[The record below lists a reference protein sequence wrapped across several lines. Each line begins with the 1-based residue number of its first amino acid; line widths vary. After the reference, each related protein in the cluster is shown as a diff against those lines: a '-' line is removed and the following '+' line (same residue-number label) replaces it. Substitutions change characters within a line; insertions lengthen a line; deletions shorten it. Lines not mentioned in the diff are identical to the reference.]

1 MSRAEDSV
9 AEAARVPIL
18 IPALLIAASSVSI
31 LSTDLY
37 TPSLPHLQ
45 GVFGTDAESVQLTMS
60 LNLAGFAL
68 AQLFYGPL
76 SDRIGRRRVL
86 LGGMIGFA
94 LASLACALAT
104 TIDAL
109 ILARVVQGMT
119 ACAEAVVG
127 YAVIRE
133 LYDEAGAVRI
143 FGAYGMA
150 IALAPALG
158 PVIGG
163 QMHVWL
169 GWRSNFFLL
178 TALIVVVAYLIWRHL
193 PETLRRPDPDAL
205 KPANLLSGYRALL
218 GDGPFM
224 TYALLTGMVLAGL
237 FACVTA
243 FPFLFIESMG
253 VRTDH
258 YGYYYGAIVL
268 AYFLGSMAV
277 NRAAGHWS
285 SDQLLAAG
293 LAFCAA
299 GGLALPLVI
308 AGGFETP
315 AWVTASQC
323 LFTFGLGLVLATA
336 PVRAFDVCRAGHGYA
351 AALLGALE
359 MGGGGIGA
367 FLVGLLHDGSA
378 RPIAIVLGGASLLA
392 VVLYL
397 AARPWRVRVVRP
409 Q

>member
-9 AEAARVPIL
+9 AKAAHVPIL

-37 TPSLPHLQ
+37 TPSMPHLQ
-45 GVFGTDAESVQLTMS
+45 GVFGTDAGSVQLTMS

-76 SDRIGRRRVL
+76 SDRVGRRRVL

-94 LASLACALAT
+94 LASLACAMAT

-109 ILARVVQGMT
+109 IVARIVQGMT

-224 TYALLTGMVLAGL
+224 TYALLTGIVLAGL
-237 FACVTA
+237 FASVTA

-268 AYFLGSMAV
+268 AYFFGSMAV

-285 SDQLLAAG
+285 SDRLLAVG

-299 GGLALPLVI
+299 GGLALPLVVV
-308 AGGFETP
+308 GGFETP

-378 RPIAIVLGGASLLA
+378 RPIAVVLGGASLLA
-392 VVLYL
+392 AVLYL
-397 AARPWRVRVVRP
+397 TARPWRVRP
-409 Q
+409 AGP